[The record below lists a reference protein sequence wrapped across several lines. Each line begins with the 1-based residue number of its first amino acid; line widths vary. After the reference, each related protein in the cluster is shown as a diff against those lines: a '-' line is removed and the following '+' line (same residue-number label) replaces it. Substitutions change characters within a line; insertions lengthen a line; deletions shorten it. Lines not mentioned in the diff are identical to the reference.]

1 MGSRM
6 GLSEMLVGKTVFFD
20 SAPFIYVFE
29 DNPPYKKLLAP
40 IFLAVDVNT
49 IRAVSSLITVVEVL
63 SKPYCLE
70 QWGLVKRYHVFFGD
84 QSKIKLLP
92 QTMEVADLTARIR
105 GQYGQ
110 KTPDA
115 IQWATATL
123 NNVDYYLTND
133 LRFKAL
139 NDKRILFVDEYL

>member
-1 MGSRM
+1 MESRM

-40 IFLAVDVNT
+40 IFLAVDDGT
-49 IRAVSSLITVVEVL
+49 IHAVTSLMTVIEVL
-63 SKPYCLE
+63 SKPYRFE
-70 QWGLVKRYHVFFGD
+70 QWDLIETYRDVFG
-84 QSKIKLLP
+84 SKPKIEVFPL
-92 QTMEVADLTARIR
+92 TMEVADFAAKVR
-105 GQYGQ
+105 GQYGL

-115 IQWATATL
+115 IQWATAKL

-133 LRFKAL
+133 MGFKVL
-139 NDKRILFVDEYL
+139 NDERILFVDEYL

>member
-1 MGSRM
+1 MESRM

-40 IFLAVDVNT
+40 IFLAVDVGT

-63 SKPYCLE
+63 SKPYHLE
-70 QWGLVKRYHVFFGD
+70 QWNLVKRYHDFFGN
-84 QSKIKLLP
+84 QSKIEVFPL
-92 QTMEVADLTARIR
+92 TMEIADFAANVR
-105 GQYGQ
+105 GQYGL

-115 IQWATATL
+115 IQWATAKL

-133 LRFKAL
+133 LKFKVL